1 MKKTYET
8 LENVSEIVVSQ
19 YNTICKSLP
28 RVIKV
33 TDKRKKDI
41 SRAAKELREIGS
53 TFEELFEKAESS
65 AFLTGNNTRGFKANF
80 DFILRSST
88 MIKILEGAYGGCS
101 KGKNTNRSYDIEA
114 LENFSIFD

>member
-28 RVIKV
+28 RAIKV

-41 SRAAKELREIGS
+41 SRAAKELQEIGS

-65 AFLTGNNTRGFKANF
+65 DFLTGKNTRGFKADF
-80 DFILRSST
+80 DFILRSSKLV
-88 MIKILEGAYGGCS
+88 KILEGAYGGYC
-101 KGKNTNRSYDIEA
+101 KGQNTKRSYDIEA
-114 LENFSIFD
+114 LESFSIFD